1 MESFTVMLKI
11 YDLSIGL
18 IVTPLDSKP
27 FYFKIETTIGGPN
40 SMFMNRMPDHS
51 WIANCIQMKYFT
63 YKNIQRL
70 GALIEVKQPGLFCI
84 ARAES
89 LSPL

>member
-1 MESFTVMLKI
+1 
-11 YDLSIGL
+11 
-18 IVTPLDSKP
+18 
-27 FYFKIETTIGGPN
+27 
-40 SMFMNRMPDHS
+40 
-51 WIANCIQMKYFT
+51 MKYFT

-70 GALIEVKQPGLFCI
+70 GALIEVEQPGLFCI

>member
-11 YDLSIGL
+11 YNLSMGL

-27 FYFKIETTIGGPN
+27 FYFKIETTTGGPN
-40 SMFMNRMPDHS
+40 SMLMNRMPDHS
-51 WIANCIQMKYFT
+51 WNADCIQMKYFT
-63 YKNIQRL
+63 HKNVQRL
-70 GALIEVKQPGLFCI
+70 GALIELEQPGLFTI
-84 ARAES
+84 TTAEN